1 MKTLEPTT
9 DIVDI
14 MDVIEQLCGIQVDNR
29 KLYLLEHRFGEL
41 MREAS
46 YSSYAELAR
55 CARDDRGLQQ
65 QIVERITTRETLF
78 FRDGSPFQALQH
90 KLLPEIIDARS
101 TTRFPRRLR
110 LWSAA
115 CSSGQEPYSLA
126 IMIRELLPD
135 VDRWDIQILAS
146 DISSTAIAQAKQGV
160 YSEHEISRGLS
171 PAQLHRYFRK
181 EGSQWRVQD
190 KLRSMIRFEERNFLQ
205 PFNTVG
211 LFDIVFCRNLAIY
224 FSDCNRRDLFSRIAD
239 QLVDDGLLFIGAQE
253 YHADMSERFSMEQH
267 CRATVYRPK
276 KRIPQNRGLG

>member
-1 MKTLEPTT
+1 MKTLEASS
-9 DIVDI
+9 DIIGIV
-14 MDVIEQLCGIQVDNR
+14 DVIEQLCGIQVDDR

-46 YSSYAELAR
+46 FSNYAELAR
-55 CARDDRGLQQ
+55 RAREDRELQQ

-101 TTRFPRRLR
+101 TTRNPKRLR

-126 IMIRELLPD
+126 ITLRELLPD

-146 DISSTAIAQAKQGV
+146 DISSTAIAQAKQGA

-171 PAQLHRYFRK
+171 PAQLNRYFRK
-181 EGSQWRVQD
+181 EGSLWRVND
-190 KLRSMIRFEERNFLQ
+190 NLRSMIRFEERNFLQ
-205 PFNTVG
+205 PFTSVG
-211 LFDIVFCRNLAIY
+211 MFDVVFCRNLAIY
-224 FSDCNRRDLFSRIAD
+224 FSDTNRKDLFHRIAN
-239 QLVDDGLLFIGAQE
+239 QMVDDGLLFIGAQE
-253 YHADMSERFSMEQH
+253 YHADMSQRYTMEQH

-276 KRIPQNRGLG
+276 KHFL

>member
-1 MKTLEPTT
+1 MKTLEVSN
-9 DIVDI
+9 DIIDI
-14 MDVIEQLCGIQVDNR
+14 IDVIEQLCGIQVDDR

-46 YSSYAELAR
+46 YSNYAELAR
-55 CARDDRGLQQ
+55 CARDDRQLQQ

-90 KLLPEIIDARS
+90 KLLPEIIDARATS
-101 TTRFPRRLR
+101 RSPKRLR

-126 IMIRELLPD
+126 IMLRELLPD
-135 VDRWDIQILAS
+135 PDHWDVQILAS
-146 DISSTAIAQAKQGV
+146 DISSTAITQAKQGV

-171 PAQLHRYFRK
+171 PAQLNRYFHK
-181 EGSQWRVQD
+181 EGNLWRVQD

-205 PFNTVG
+205 PFTNVG
-211 LFDIVFCRNLAIY
+211 MFDVVFCRNLAIY
-224 FSDCNRRDLFSRIAD
+224 FSDGNRKDLFNRIAN
-239 QLVDDGLLFIGAQE
+239 QMVDDGLLFIGAQE
-253 YHADMSERFSMEQH
+253 YHSDMSQRFTMEHH

-276 KRIPQNRGLG
+276 KRVP